1 MKTKTKIAIVCGCAC
16 AATLV
21 FAGCTVWDTPY
32 DSLDK
37 TNYTVSVRYDINGG
51 EFSASPQTDVVDV
64 FHIDTAKRGV
74 KLIDPGSEKRV
85 NDRGDAAA
93 LLPTR
98 SGYSLAG
105 WYKVRE
111 PRVDDSGNALD
122 EYGELCSVSGRA
134 QGLEYGGRWDFDTDV
149 FRYESKPTEDVALT
163 LYAAWVPNFTYRFMM
178 PDGNNGA
185 FATAG
190 EYSFNPTLQEG
201 KLELPYWADERAS
214 EELKDDA
221 EELEEYLRDTFT
233 GSMTYGS
240 FPRVSDKTF
249 AAIYSDSLLTQQ
261 ITEDVIV
268 HEGTIDLQTGTAVN
282 PVQTFYTTWSEGTQ
296 YHIYTA
302 KQLAENTNIAGI
314 YEIRRDLDFSS
325 KDGQGFIIARWGTGF
340 TEGDFSGKFI
350 GIGEGGRTVSN
361 IDVIQ
366 TSTSQLRGGLFGRLM
381 GGSVIENVTFE
392 NVTYELNAASRMQG
406 SEFGLFAGN
415 IASGAT
421 LTNVKIVNGTLSIG
435 AGIYTGYT
443 RYQVGTVAAN
453 YSGTGVTHDIRVVLK
468 PRVSGTTETWPHAVT
483 IGTNGI
489 LTISANPD
497 TSKEPEIKQQA
508 TNGGNNDE

>member
-16 AATLV
+16 VATLV

-32 DSLDK
+32 DSIENK
-37 TNYTVSVRYDINGG
+37 GYTVSVRYDINGG

-74 KLIDPGSEKRV
+74 KLIDPGSEERV
-85 NDRGDAAA
+85 NDKGNAAG

-105 WYKVRE
+105 WYRVRE
-111 PRVDDSGNALD
+111 PRVDGSGNALD
-122 EYGELCSVSGRA
+122 EYGELCTVSGRA

-149 FRYESKPTEDVALT
+149 FRYENEPTEDVALT
-163 LYAAWVPNFTYRFMM
+163 LYAAWVPNFTYRFLTS
-178 PDGNNGA
+178 DG
-185 FATAG
+185 TAG
-190 EYSFNPTLQEG
+190 EYAFNPTLQEG
-201 KLELPYWADERAS
+201 KLELPYWADERAA
-214 EELKDDA
+214 EELKHDA
-221 EELEEYLRDTFT
+221 AALEKYLQETFK

-249 AAIYSDSLLTQQ
+249 AAIYSDSLMTQQ

-268 HEGTIDLQTGTAVN
+268 HEGSIDLETGTAVN

-302 KQLAENTNIAGI
+302 KQLAENTNIAGV
-314 YEIRRDLDFSS
+314 YEIRRDLDFSL
-325 KDGQGFIIARWGTGF
+325 KDTQDFLIARWGAGF

-361 IDVIQ
+361 INIVQ

-381 GGSVIENVTFE
+381 DGSVIENITFE

-406 SEFGLFAGN
+406 SEFGPFAGN
-415 IASGAT
+415 ISSGAT
-421 LTNVKIVNGTLSIG
+421 LSNVKIVNGTLSIG

-443 RYQVGTVAAN
+443 RYQVGTVASN

-468 PRVSGTTETWPHAVT
+468 PRVSGTTKTWPHAVT

-497 TSKEPEIKQQA
+497 TSKEPEIKHEEQA